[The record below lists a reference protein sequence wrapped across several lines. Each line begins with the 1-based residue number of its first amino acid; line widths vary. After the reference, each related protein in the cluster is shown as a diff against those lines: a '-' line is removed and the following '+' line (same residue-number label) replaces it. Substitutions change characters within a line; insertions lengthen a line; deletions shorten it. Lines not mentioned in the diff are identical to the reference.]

1 MYKKKR
7 ESEEDSLVVFQGNNV
22 AFQFSVSFYNLFYA
36 ITHPLS
42 WLNWSDKEAL
52 MKFIYYGGS
61 QELFF
66 VFVTLFLFIL
76 LAFLICLFGMS
87 DADK

>member
-1 MYKKKR
+1 MSVWVKK
-7 ESEEDSLVVFQGNNV
+7 LVCKFKY
-22 AFQFSVSFYNLFYA
+22 FFHFNLFYA
-36 ITHPLS
+36 ITHPS

-66 VFVTLFLFIL
+66 CFITLFLFITIIGNFYQYG
-76 LAFLICLFGMS
+76 FL
-87 DADK
+87 